1 MTERSDG
8 VSVILFRVRVI
19 VVINEVR
26 CRRRFLAIQFTE
38 ELRQAACARR
48 GRERERV
55 RVWGLLS
62 EPELLVFVP
71 SPTFAKQ
78 YTPEAL

>member
-48 GRERERV
+48 GRERESPCV
-55 RVWGLLS
+55 GAPFGAGAFGLCSVSNLRK
-62 EPELLVFVP
+62 
-71 SPTFAKQ
+71 TIHA
-78 YTPEAL
+78 

>member
-1 MTERSDG
+1 
-8 VSVILFRVRVI
+8 VLLFRVRVI

-38 ELRQAACARR
+38 GLRQAACARGR
-48 GRERERV
+48 EGERERERESV
-55 RVWGLLS
+55 CGGLLP